1 MTSTVREPK
10 FPVLAGCLKGLSSL
24 LCNFTKSMEEG
35 TARLCLIFFLIIRPY
50 LKDKIRTNSD
60 VCYNPNDML
69 SEISQSPNKK
79 QAVYG
84 ST

>member
-1 MTSTVREPK
+1 
-10 FPVLAGCLKGLSSL
+10 
-24 LCNFTKSMEEG
+24 MEEG